1 VPGVTPSI
9 LVIGGAGGV
18 ASVTIQLAR
27 GLTGL
32 TIIATASRPETERWV
47 RELGAHHVVDHR
59 EPLAAEVAALGIGA
73 PGFVF
78 STTQTDKHLKEIAAL
93 IAPQGRFAV
102 IDDPGVLDVMPFKGK
117 SVSTHWEMMFT
128 RAMFETADM
137 GEQGVLLN
145 AVAKLVD
152 EGSLRT
158 TLGENYGVINAE
170 NLKRAHAL
178 IESGK
183 AVGKI
188 VLEGF
193 G

>member
-1 VPGVTPSI
+1 
-9 LVIGGAGGV
+9 
-18 ASVTIQLAR
+18 
-27 GLTGL
+27 
-32 TIIATASRPETERWV
+32 
-47 RELGAHHVVDHR
+47 
-59 EPLAAEVAALGIGA
+59 
-73 PGFVF
+73 
-78 STTQTDKHLKEIAAL
+78 
-93 IAPQGRFAV
+93 
-102 IDDPGVLDVMPFKGK
+102 
-117 SVSTHWEMMFT
+117 MFT